1 MNIAVINIK
10 DVFKYILKISIIVF
24 LIYMCVQIINSFRSS
39 MISSK
44 QEKIKEGIEREV
56 DKINNYTFLD
66 CIDIS
71 LSLFSYKKTDE
82 SKATLTKPNI
92 LSMETGIFNKAI
104 FENTDLVI
112 DENELTIDD
121 TEELEKQIEE
131 LPKDVTIEEV
141 EENNIKAKYTTSYKD
156 VKINNQSKYDITEDM
171 LVPDAEIKNKKDILI
186 YHTHTCESYT
196 PSERI

>member
-10 DVFKYILKISIIVF
+10 DVFKYIFKIGIIIC
-24 LIYMCVQIINSFRSS
+24 LIYICVQVINGSKTS
-39 MISSK
+39 ISNQK
-44 QEKIKEGIEREV
+44 DIKEGLEREV
-56 DKINNYTFLD
+56 EKINKYTFLD

-71 LSLFSYKKTDE
+71 LSLFSHKKTDE
-82 SKATLTKPNI
+82 SNLFAKQDI
-92 LSMETGIFNKAI
+92 LAMETGIFDMSI

-112 DENELTIDD
+112 DKNELTIDD

-131 LPKDVTIEEV
+131 LPKDVTTEEV
-141 EENNIKAKYTTSYKD
+141 KENNIEAKYTTSYKD

-171 LVPDAEIKNKKDILI
+171 LVPDAEITNKKDILI